1 MPKQQPVLSWTQI
14 RNYAERWSW
23 ADPRTGVKVTGYNVP
38 EEARKSAKQ
47 VPYFLRVVTL
57 KGELMTGEVITLKVL
72 PKHRRLVRFTQS
84 GEIRN
89 IADYLIISIDGVRF
103 VTH

>member
-1 MPKQQPVLSWTQI
+1 MPTKSPVLSWTQI

-23 ADPRTGVKVTGYNVP
+23 IDQRTGVKVTGYNVP
-38 EEARKSAKQ
+38 EKAKDKAQ
-47 VPYFLRVVTL
+47 VPYYLRVVTL
-57 KGELMTGEVITLKVL
+57 HGELMEGEVITLKTW
-72 PKHRRLVRFTQS
+72 PEKHRRLVRFTAS

-89 IADYLIISIDGVRF
+89 IADYLILSIDGIRF

>member
-1 MPKQQPVLSWTQI
+1 MPTKSPVLSWTQI

-23 ADPRTGVKVTGYNVP
+23 TDPRTGVKVTGYNVP
-38 EEARKSAKQ
+38 EKAKDKAQ
-47 VPYFLRVVTL
+47 VPYYLRVVTL
-57 KGELMTGEVITLKVL
+57 KGELMEGEVITLKVM
-72 PKHRRLVRFTQS
+72 PKRRRLVRFTAS

-89 IADYLIISIDGVRF
+89 IADYLIISIDGIRF